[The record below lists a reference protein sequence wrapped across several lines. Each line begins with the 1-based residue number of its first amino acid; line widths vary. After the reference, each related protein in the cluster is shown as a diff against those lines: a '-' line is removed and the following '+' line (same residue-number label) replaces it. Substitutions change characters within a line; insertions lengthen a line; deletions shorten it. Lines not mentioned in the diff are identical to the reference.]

1 MTLTEEAETRNCSA
15 HQARRLC
22 NAEAQEGSWRASGLL
37 LSLHGRRNRAADV
50 KERWCQQGRHINKK
64 AGGGQAGRWASSA
77 FRIY

>member
-37 LSLHGRRNRAADV
+37 LTLHG
-50 KERWCQQGRHINKK
+50 
-64 AGGGQAGRWASSA
+64 
-77 FRIY
+77 